1 MRIGRVESYMH
12 EASKKRPLL
21 AALIDPFKDTP
32 EVNAERARK
41 ASLGGADIILIG
53 GSVGA
58 GISLN
63 QTVRLT
69 KERVKNIPII
79 LFPGNIDG
87 VSPYADAVLF
97 MSLINST
104 NPYWIIKAQALAA
117 PIVWKYKLEAIPT
130 AYVIFEPGGR
140 TSAGWVGDANP
151 IPRDRPEISLAY
163 ALAAQFLGMRWIYLE
178 AGSGAKET
186 VPPET
191 IAIIRKNTSL
201 GIIVGGG
208 IRSGKVAAEKFKAG
222 ANIVVVGTA
231 IEEVGDVEEW
241 IREFRSE
248 VDGVTKT

>member
-1 MRIGRVESYMH
+1 MRIGKVESYLY
-12 EASKKRPLL
+12 EASSKRPLL
-21 AALIDPFKDTP
+21 AALIDPFKDNP
-32 EVNAERARK
+32 EINAERARK

-63 QTVRLT
+63 QTVRLI
-69 KERVKNIPII
+69 KEKVNIPVI
-79 LFPGNIDG
+79 LFPGNVDG

-130 AYVIFEPGGR
+130 AYMIFEPGGR

-151 IPRDRPEISLAY
+151 IPRDRPEIGLAY

-178 AGSGAKET
+178 AGSGAE
-186 VPPET
+186 ET
-191 IAIIRKNTSL
+191 IPLKTITIIRKNTNL

-208 IRSGKVAAEKFKAG
+208 IKSGKIAAEKFKAG

-248 VDGVTKT
+248 INSAAKT